1 MANKPTQLAW
11 RFLVHLK
18 VGWPAMYH
26 NEKQG
31 STTDCESTRHGTP
44 LVCSSHSASSKVE
57 ERQRR
62 VYGRPGLLTFWRGA
76 SGWLIRLTFRPFVW
90 IRRSITTAAVL
101 SAVMYPT
108 LAANQ
113 DLPTTTS
120 PSTFVATISARE
132 LLVRSVYQELSPR
145 MKHKLEP
152 EEVRKVSEAIIDEC
166 NETGVDHLFIIAI
179 IEAESNFDIEA
190 VSPTGARGLMQIMPG
205 TFREVSNAKRM
216 FDPVNNVRAGI
227 RYVKKL
233 YTLGFTTP
241 WDVLLG
247 YNQGPSVVISVWK
260 KKMPMPDEAK
270 AYIPNVMAKYRIL
283 LSKAG
288 KNPNETKKYFMASR

>member
-1 MANKPTQLAW
+1 
-11 RFLVHLK
+11 
-18 VGWPAMYH
+18 
-26 NEKQG
+26 
-31 STTDCESTRHGTP
+31 
-44 LVCSSHSASSKVE
+44 
-57 ERQRR
+57 
-62 VYGRPGLLTFWRGA
+62 
-76 SGWLIRLTFRPFVW
+76 
-90 IRRSITTAAVL
+90 
-101 SAVMYPT
+101 
-108 LAANQ
+108 
-113 DLPTTTS
+113 
-120 PSTFVATISARE
+120 
-132 LLVRSVYQELSPR
+132 